1 MTAAITV
8 SPVASAK
15 LAALRMVIA
24 QSFECSLS
32 EIASLR
38 TVRPAVE
45 LVTAS
50 TAASLSQCCGH
61 TPERAEDE
69 DCGCQDV
76 SCRLFVSRA
85 SIVKG
90 GEASEITIDGDV
102 TLANGR
108 FDVRDWSWSPTFA
121 EKVEALGLD
130 LDDVEEAIEA
140 DV

>member
-8 SPVASAK
+8 SPAASVK
-15 LAALRMVIA
+15 LAALRLAVA
-24 QSFECSLS
+24 QGFDCSLS

-61 TPERAEDE
+61 APERADGE

-76 SCRLFVSRA
+76 SCRLFVRRA

-90 GEASEITIDGDV
+90 GEAREITIDGDV

-108 FDVRDWSWSPTFA
+108 FDVRDWSWCSTFA